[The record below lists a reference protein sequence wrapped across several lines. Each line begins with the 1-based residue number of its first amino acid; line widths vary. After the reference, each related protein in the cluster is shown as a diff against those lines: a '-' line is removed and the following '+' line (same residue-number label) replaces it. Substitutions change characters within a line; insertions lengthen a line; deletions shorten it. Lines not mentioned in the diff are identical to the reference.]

1 MKQILLLEDLPEIRA
16 YLRALVLQVFPGSTV
31 IESARIADALQQV
44 GAHRFDLAMIDL
56 GLPDGSG
63 VKVVQALR
71 DQQPDAQSVVVTIHD
86 DDDHLFPALQAGA
99 YGYLLKEQPREQLME
114 HLQRISQG
122 EPPLSPSI
130 ARRMISYFSAQASR
144 PMAQQ
149 PAASSDQLM
158 PNVQLTEREREV
170 LLRVAKGFTLPE
182 IGTQLGLSRHTIA
195 DYVKQI
201 YRKLNVSSRAEAALE
216 AQRLGLFRR

>member
-1 MKQILLLEDLPEIRA
+1 MKNILLLEDLPEIRSW
-16 YLRALVLQVFPGSTV
+16 LKALVTQVFPAAQIV
-31 IESARIADALQQV
+31 ECARVHDALAQV
-44 GAHRFDLAMIDL
+44 SAQKFDLALIDL

-63 VKVVQALR
+63 VDVVSALR
-71 DQQPDAQSVVVTIHD
+71 EAQPDAQSVIVTIHD

-99 YGYLLKEQPREQLME
+99 YGYILKEQSRELITEQ
-114 HLQRISQG
+114 LQRISQG

-130 ARRMISYFSAQASR
+130 ARKVIAYFAAQAK
-144 PMAQQ
+144 PQANAL
-149 PAASSDQLM
+149 PH
-158 PNVQLTEREREV
+158 VQLTERESEV

-182 IGTQLGLSRHTIA
+182 IGVQLGLSRHTIA

-216 AQRLGLFRR
+216 AQRLGLFGRSR